1 MTSYSVKLFTFDGR
15 TPSLQLSA
23 DDVLHAAAAAVPC
36 FLRLGERVDIATALV
51 VERGAGAFAIFRPQD
66 VLMWMRERYG
76 TDSEEVARAPSVA
89 DPSQGDS
96 GSAHL
101 R

>member
-1 MTSYSVKLFTFDGR
+1 MTSYSVKLFAFDGR

-36 FLRLGERVDIATALV
+36 FLGLGEHVETASALV
-51 VERGAGAFAIFRPQD
+51 VERGASAFTVLRPQD
-66 VLMWMRERYG
+66 VLMWMREQRG
-76 TDSEEVARAPSVA
+76 TDSENVARGPVQA
-89 DPSQGDS
+89 DS
-96 GSAHL
+96 